1 MALSKI
7 TLIGMAKY
15 LEDGGDDLFAQMTL
29 PAGIDRQ
36 TFIDTVLMRGGEFEI
51 LFAEPSTMQYAIG
64 AWSRKWQHTLEKWSE
79 VLQIE
84 YNPLEN
90 YDRRESW
97 SDAKTG
103 NESKT
108 GSRTESGSSSDTAVT
123 NGNSTNENQRAA
135 YDSASYSPVE
145 KDINSSQNAS
155 SGASVTNASGTDSE
169 NRSNAESSLHEGR
182 VHGNIGVTTSMQLLR
197 EQWDV
202 VRLNVYESASELFLT
217 ELCIYTY

>member
-1 MALSKI
+1 MAHAKI
-7 TLIGMAKY
+7 TLIGMAKW

-29 PAGIDRQ
+29 PAGINRQ

-51 LFAEPSTMQYAIG
+51 LYAEPSTMQYAIG

-103 NESKT
+103 NENRT

-123 NGNSTNENQRAA
+123 NGSSTNENQRAA
-135 YDSASYSPVE
+135 FDSASYSPVE
-145 KDINSSQNAS
+145 QDTNTSQNSS
-155 SGASVTNASGTDSE
+155 SGASVTNANGTESE
-169 NRSNAESSLHEGR
+169 NKSNAESALHEGR
-182 VHGNIGVTTSMQLLR
+182 THGNIGVTTSQQMLQA
-197 EQWDV
+197 EWEV
-202 VRLNVYESASELFLT
+202 AKLNVYENASELFLT

>member
-1 MALSKI
+1 MAHAKI
-7 TLIGMAKY
+7 TLIGMAKW

-29 PAGIDRQ
+29 PAGINRQ

-64 AWSRKWQHTLEKWSE
+64 AWSRKWQHTLEKWAD
-79 VLQIE
+79 VLAID

-90 YDRRESW
+90 YDRMESW

-103 NESKT
+103 NRK
-108 GSRTESGSSSDTAVT
+108 ESGSSSDTAVT

-155 SGASVTNASGTDSE
+155 SGASVTNAEGSNSE
-169 NRSNAESSLHEGR
+169 SALHEGR
-182 VHGNIGVTTSMQLLR
+182 THGNIGVTTSQQMLQA
-197 EQWDV
+197 EWEV
-202 VRLNVYESASELFLT
+202 ARLNVYENASELFLT
-217 ELCIYTY
+217 ELTIYTY

>member
-1 MALSKI
+1 MAHAKI
-7 TLIGMAKY
+7 TLIGMAKW

-64 AWSRKWQHTLEKWSE
+64 AWSRKWQHTLQKWAD
-79 VLQIE
+79 VLAID

-90 YDRRESW
+90 YDRMESW

-103 NESKT
+103 RRK
-108 GSRTESGSSSDTAVT
+108 ESGSSSDTAVT

-155 SGASVTNASGTDSE
+155 SGASVTNAEGSNSE
-169 NRSNAESSLHEGR
+169 SALHEGR
-182 VHGNIGVTTSMQLLR
+182 THGNIGVTTSQQML
-197 EQWDV
+197 EAEWEV
-202 VRLNVYESASELFLT
+202 AKLNVYENASELFLT

>member
-1 MALSKI
+1 MAHAKI
-7 TLIGMAKY
+7 TLIGMAKW

-64 AWSRKWQHTLEKWSE
+64 AWSRKWQHTLQKWAD
-79 VLQIE
+79 VLAID

-103 NESKT
+103 
-108 GSRTESGSSSDTAVT
+108 SRKESGSSSDTAVT

-135 YDSASYSPVE
+135 YDSSSYSPVE

-155 SGASVTNASGTDSE
+155 SGASVTNAEGSNSE
-169 NRSNAESSLHEGR
+169 SALHEGR
-182 VHGNIGVTTSMQLLR
+182 THGNIGVTTSQQML
-197 EQWDV
+197 EAEWEV
-202 VRLNVYESASELFLT
+202 AKLNVYENASELFLT

>member
-1 MALSKI
+1 MAHAKI
-7 TLIGMAKY
+7 TLLGMAKY

-29 PAGIDRQ
+29 PAGINRQ
-36 TFIDTVLMRGGEFEI
+36 DFVDTVMMRGGEFEI

-123 NGNSTNENQRAA
+123 NGSSTNENDRAA
-135 YDSASYSPVE
+135 YDSATYSPVE
-145 KDINSSQNAS
+145 RDTNSSQNSS

-169 NRSNAESSLHEGR
+169 NRSNAESALHEGR
-182 VHGNIGVTTSMQLLR
+182 THGNIGVTTSQQMLQA
-197 EQWDV
+197 EWEV
-202 VRLNVYESASELFLT
+202 AKLNVYENASELFLT